1 MESAMTR
8 SSSDVIKHKLLA
20 DFNAVVTEADQFLK
34 LVANEG
40 GDKADAL
47 RSKVERNLNAAKD
60 RLRNLEDAVLE
71 KTRETARATD
81 EYVHENPWQTIGV
94 AAGLSALFG
103 VAIGLLLYRR

>member
-1 MESAMTR
+1 MTR
-8 SSSDVIKHKLLA
+8 SSSDAIKHKLLA
-20 DFNAVVTEADQFLK
+20 DFNAVITDADQFLK
-34 LVANEG
+34 LVADEG

-47 RSKVERNLNAAKD
+47 RSRVERNLNTAKD